1 MTISTLDAVGL
12 GKLMCAV
19 TDEILW
25 GPAAEWVQTQN
36 RGSHLVCRVGSGQAT
51 YHRYEP
57 KRKQHQITYGKRMIL
72 DKFQPDR
79 ASGWLSSREIRQ
91 RGYFE
96 GQVTTLNL
104 LAHTCCHEFA
114 HLLQQVSGKRYR
126 GSVHN
131 RDFYTILDQLHQSG
145 GAQETR
151 RQLAATAEKADM
163 PMPHKVMPELDEGRP
178 FNQWSRG
185 DRVGFM
191 AGKKP
196 VEGKVIRVN
205 PKTCTIEGVGVSRGM
220 RYRVPPRLLYA
231 LRNG

>member
-1 MTISTLDAVGL
+1 MTISTLDAFSL

-19 TDEILW
+19 TDETLW
-25 GPAAEWVQTQN
+25 EPSAEWVQTQN
-36 RGSHLVCRVGSGQAT
+36 RGSQLVCRVGSGQAT

-57 KRKQHQITYGKRMIL
+57 RHKQHQITYGKRMIL

-131 RDFYTILDQLHQSG
+131 RYFYSILDQLHQNG

-151 RQLAATAEKADM
+151 RQLAIHAKEADM
-163 PMPHKVMPELDEGRP
+163 PMPHEVMPELDEGRP
-178 FNQWSRG
+178 FNQWHKG
-185 DRVGFM
+185 NTVGFM

-205 PKTCTIEGVGVSRGM
+205 RKTCTVEGLGVSRGTT
-220 RYRVPPRLLYA
+220 YRVPPRLLYA
-231 LRNG
+231 LRD